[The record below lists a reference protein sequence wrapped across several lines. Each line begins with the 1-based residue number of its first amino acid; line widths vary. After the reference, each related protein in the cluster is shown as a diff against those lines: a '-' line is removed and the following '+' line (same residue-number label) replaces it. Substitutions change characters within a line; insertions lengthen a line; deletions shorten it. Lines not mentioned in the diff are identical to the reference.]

1 MNQRRSS
8 CDCLSLF
15 PHEPDIWV
23 SLDKPVQE
31 KVLDCLALLLLQ
43 HLQHT
48 AHHTAEERSLPDE
61 YST

>member
-1 MNQRRSS
+1 
-8 CDCLSLF
+8 LF
-15 PHEPDIWV
+15 PHEPDIWA

-43 HLQHT
+43 RLQQS
-48 AHHTAEERSLPDE
+48 ARRTAEERSLPNE